1 MVDAVQANGSDVCV
15 WEHVCMLVCFW
26 LVVRNQKEVRRKL
39 LAQSYMSSSSDR
51 RTENHEWK
59 KKRMEGYRD
68 SRSVKAMQ
76 GRRSLMKLWSTVSS
90 FEDKDVRCPALRLM
104 LMWMNGR
111 KDTSSFT
118 AEACVIINKLQ
129 QTVIFFRSACESAAV
144 LKNTTA
150 ACSWGG
156 SKNKTDRYKYSDGLH
171 HTYTHKHTTIDIC
184 ACKLLHLNAAVIA
197 YSNHSRFIWNLCDL
211 VLNHL

>member
-1 MVDAVQANGSDVCV
+1 MCVFESTCACWCVSDLWSETRKKWGGSS
-15 WEHVCMLVCFW
+15 W
-26 LVVRNQKEVRRKL
+26 LRVTCRRPRTDGQKT
-39 LAQSYMSSSSDR
+39 MS
-51 RTENHEWK
+51 EK

-211 VLNHL
+211 VSNHL

>member
-129 QTVIFFRSACESAAV
+129 QTVIFFRSACESAQQPCQKTLQQPVVEVAARTKQTDTSIV
-144 LKNTTA
+144 MDYITHIHTNTLPLTSVHVN
-150 ACSWGG
+150 C
-156 SKNKTDRYKYSDGLH
+156 Y
-171 HTYTHKHTTIDIC
+171 I
-184 ACKLLHLNAAVIA
+184 
-197 YSNHSRFIWNLCDL
+197 
-211 VLNHL
+211 